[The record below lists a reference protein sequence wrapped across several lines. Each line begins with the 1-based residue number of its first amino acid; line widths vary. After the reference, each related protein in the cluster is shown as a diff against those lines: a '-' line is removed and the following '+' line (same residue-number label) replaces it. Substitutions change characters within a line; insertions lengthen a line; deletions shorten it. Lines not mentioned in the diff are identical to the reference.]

1 MGSGALLS
9 DDLVATSAHV
19 VHDHATLQL
28 ILGDQVA
35 SGDVVAHEAE
45 ADLAIVRASRPL
57 AGHVF
62 TIAEQLPGV
71 GSDVAAIGY
80 PLDGPL
86 SMAGPGIV
94 GAYGERASYD
104 MGEGDLIEASEL
116 MRFRVRRTRGT
127 AVARSST
134 ERGAWSPGLGTEE
147 HARRRG
153 RQRHRRG
160 RGRHPLRHDGR
171 SGPRR
176 TSLPRGDGSRP
187 DECVDLPTPDDT
199 DDELVTSLAAT
210 ETTRAIREVLF
221 DYIDGI
227 NREDYERAYRQLS

>member
-1 MGSGALLS
+1 MRIGNTRCGSSGMGSGALLS

-35 SGDVVAHEAE
+35 SGDVVAYEAE

-86 SMAGPGIV
+86 SMAGARHRG
-94 GAYGERASYD
+94 G
-104 MGEGDLIEASEL
+104 
-116 MRFRVRRTRGT
+116 VRR
-127 AVARSST
+127 AR
-134 ERGAWSPGLGTEE
+134 E
-147 HARRRG
+147 
-153 RQRHRRG
+153 
-160 RGRHPLRHDGR
+160 LRHGGG
-171 SGPRR
+171 GPH
-176 TSLPRGDGSRP
+176 RG
-187 DECVDLPTPDDT
+187 E
-199 DDELVTSLAAT
+199 
-210 ETTRAIREVLF
+210 
-221 DYIDGI
+221 
-227 NREDYERAYRQLS
+227 